1 MLRVMGIKLGY
12 CLGPA
17 AARANIGL
25 IHLANKRLRLDAGE
39 FAQLM
44 EDKAIVHVVALPPV
58 N

>member
-1 MLRVMGIKLGY
+1 MLRVFGIKLGN
-12 CLGPA
+12 CLCPA
-17 AARANIGL
+17 SARANIGL

-44 EDKAIVHVVALPPV
+44 EDKAIVHIVALPPV